1 MESGPRE
8 AVTPD
13 HDNAILRPFA
23 TAYSQSYQNQNAW
36 PKQMRANAK
45 IGKSLTDAGITSQA
59 ALHAWLDQMEDDIHL
74 DLNDFEADSDALKL
88 LPARISRLNKVIPLD
103 VVGDKLFIAISYP
116 YEQRL
121 IDEISMASGFQVIA
135 LPAYEHQIG
144 IALKKI
150 MARDLRPQID
160 KILQEFMQGDSA
172 ASQGEPRMAG
182 SSIKEDAPV
191 IRLINSILSQAV
203 LEECSDIHI
212 DIAAQQVRVRFRID
226 GKLNDFL
233 VFPRQFHPVMA
244 SRIKVMAGLDI
255 AEKRI
260 PQDGRFRL
268 SVLDREVDFRVATL
282 PTTGGEK
289 VVIRILDKTNVLMG
303 LEHLGLSQT
312 NLDLLKRS
320 LQRPHGLLL
329 VTGSTGSG
337 KTTTLYNILGTMDWK
352 ANNIVTLEDPVE
364 YSMPGIN
371 QVQVNT
377 KAGLTFAEGLGSI
390 LRQDP
395 DIIMLGEIRDYR
407 TARLAVQASLTGHL
421 VLSTLHTN
429 TAASTVVRLLDLGI
443 EKFLLSNCLAGVISQ
458 RLVRRLCIHC
468 RNRFQLDSKT
478 AQELGLESESGG
490 YYFKPVGCK
499 LCGYSGY
506 QGRIAIQEVMHVG
519 PLTSAAIYRGASD
532 DDIGRSARKEGMVSI
547 KKDGV
552 NKAKEGWTSLEEVLK
567 IALTEN

>member
-1 MESGPRE
+1 MGSGSRNSLSQ
-8 AVTPD
+8 D
-13 HDNAILRPFA
+13 HGNMNPQPSV
-23 TAYSQSYQNQNAW
+23 TAYGRSYQVQNAW
-36 PKQMRANAK
+36 PRRLINDAR
-45 IGKSLTDAGITSQA
+45 IGRSLADAGITSQA
-59 ALHAWLDQMEDDIHL
+59 ALNAWLDQIEDDIHL
-74 DLNDFEADSDALKL
+74 DLIDFEADSQSLKL
-88 LPARISRLNKVIPLD
+88 LPARVLRLNKVVPLD
-103 VVGDKLFIAISYP
+103 LVDDKLFIAITYP
-116 YEQRL
+116 YEQWL
-121 IDEISMASGFQVIA
+121 IDEINMASGLQVIA
-135 LPAYEHQIG
+135 LPAHEHQIRVV
-144 IALKKI
+144 IKKV
-150 MARDLRPQID
+150 MVRDLRSKID
-160 KILQEFMQGDSA
+160 KVLQEFIQADALPSP
-172 ASQGEPRMAG
+172 GEPRMAG
-182 SSIKEDAPV
+182 SSTKEDGPV
-191 IRLINSILSQAV
+191 IRLVNNILSQAV

-268 SVLDREVDFRVATL
+268 PVWDREVDFRVATL
-282 PTTGGEK
+282 PTAGGEK
-289 VVIRILDKTNVLMG
+289 VVLRILDKTNVLMG
-303 LEHLGLSQT
+303 LEHLGLSQN
-312 NLDLLKRS
+312 NLDLVKR
-320 LQRPHGLLL
+320 LVKRPHGLLL

-337 KTTTLYNILGTMDWK
+337 KTTTLYNLLGTMDSN

-395 DIIMLGEIRDYR
+395 DIIMLGEIRDYS
-407 TARLAVQASLTGHL
+407 TARLAVQGALTGHL

-429 TAASTVVRLLDLGI
+429 TAVGAVARLLDLGI
-443 EKFLLSNCLAGVISQ
+443 EKFLLANCLAGVISQ

-468 RNRFQLDSKT
+468 RKRFQLDSET
-478 AQELGLESESGG
+478 ARELGIDGESGG
-490 YYFKPVGCK
+490 YYFKPVGCN

-519 PLTSAAIYRGASD
+519 PLTSEAIYRGASD
-532 DDIGRSARKEGMVSI
+532 DDIDRTARKEGMISI
-547 KKDGV
+547 NKDGV
-552 NKAKEGWTSLEEVLK
+552 NKAKEGWTSLHEVLK
-567 IALTEN
+567 IVLTE